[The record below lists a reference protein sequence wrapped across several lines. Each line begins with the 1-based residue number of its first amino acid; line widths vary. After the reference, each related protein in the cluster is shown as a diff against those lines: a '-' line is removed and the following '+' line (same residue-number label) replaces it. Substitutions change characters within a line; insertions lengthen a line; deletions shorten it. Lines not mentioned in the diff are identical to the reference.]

1 MLSISVAAS
10 DDWRTDK
17 RKEAHRSRGKAGYVS
32 SQDPPWVQVE
42 SGEYMRKTV
51 AVARGALALSI
62 YAVVM
67 GAGARS
73 SAARAEALLL
83 ACCDDLEV
91 RIAEL
96 EATAVR
102 GASGSLAF
110 RLYGQV
116 NRALLLWKDGFDAGD
131 HVVDNHTS
139 STRFGFVGQANLEGG
154 LSAGYRLE
162 IDAPFP
168 SSDEIFNAANGN
180 TGILPGSNQLRV
192 RQNYWTIASKDLGGI
207 SVGYQSPAT
216 DDVTIINL
224 GSQMNDAAVHYNN
237 AFRIRLDL
245 AKPAIITDLTWGQ
258 IAHNVDSLRG
268 NFVRYDTPIINGFML
283 SAALNEDAWDMAL
296 RYQKDKGGF
305 RFAGGIGYMQDAER
319 HFEDVRGSASLI
331 HDPTGLYASVAGGV
345 RQAKHS
351 LAGPDDPAYFYYLQ
365 LGISKQWLSFG
376 KTTFYT
382 DHGLYKDF
390 NVSEPLSIHPDTKL
404 PVVWGTL
411 TETDVNRWG
420 FGVEQG
426 IDAAAT
432 IVYAQAHFYDPKIV
446 GFPCEFPT
454 PDVCGGDPTKTTKLP
469 AGAWQG
475 VVLGARIQF

>member
-1 MLSISVAAS
+1 
-10 DDWRTDK
+10 
-17 RKEAHRSRGKAGYVS
+17 
-32 SQDPPWVQVE
+32 
-42 SGEYMRKTV
+42 MRK
-51 AVARGALALSI
+51 AVARGALALSMC
-62 YAVVM
+62 AAM
-67 GAGARS
+67 TGAGAHS
-73 SAARAEALLL
+73 NAALAEAVLLS
-83 ACCDDLEV
+83 CCDDLEA
-91 RIAEL
+91 RIVEL

-102 GASGSLAF
+102 GASGNLSF

-139 STRFGFVGQANLEGG
+139 SSRFGFVGQTSLKGG

-162 IDAPFP
+162 IEAPFP
-168 SSDEIFNAANGN
+168 SSAEIFNAANGN
-180 TGILPGSNQLRV
+180 TGILQGSNQLRV
-192 RQNYWTIASKDLGGI
+192 RQNYWTLASHDLGGI

-258 IAHNVDSLRG
+258 IAHNVDSMRG
-268 NFVRYDTPIINGFML
+268 NFVRYDTPIISGFLL
-283 SAALNEDAWDMAL
+283 SAALNEDVWDVAL
-296 RYQKDKGGF
+296 RYQKEMGGF
-305 RFAGGIGYMQDAER
+305 RFAGGIGYMQDAE
-319 HFEDVRGSASLI
+319 HAFEDVRGSASLI
-331 HDPTGLYASVAGGV
+331 HDATGLYLSVAGGV
-345 RQAKHS
+345 RHAKHS

-376 KTTFYT
+376 KTTLYA

-390 NVSEPLSIHPDTKL
+390 NVSEPLSINPDTKL

-411 TETDVNRWG
+411 TETEVNRWG
-420 FGVEQG
+420 FGIEQG
-426 IDAAAT
+426 FDAAAT
-432 IVYAQAHFYDPKIV
+432 ILYAQAHFYDPKIV
-446 GFPCEFPT
+446 GYPCDFLT
-454 PDVCGGDPTKTTKLP
+454 PDVCGGDPAKTTKLP

-475 VVLGARIQF
+475 FVLGARIQF